1 MYLQNMLCCDVDC
14 EERLKEKRADLTCV
28 LLRGVNIVLIFVR
41 DSLIGVAVTVMA
53 ENPVAPGV
61 DSGFT
66 RITLLLGGVV
76 LKNKTTR
83 ALLLQIPERS
93 ARRPCRHCFP
103 PTIGRRGFDCSKPY
117 VCSFLRLIIV
127 FFSGPASGS
136 TGRWFCISD
145 CRYRGWNSATARRSF
160 YNRRSCR

>member
-1 MYLQNMLCCDVDC
+1 MLCCDVDC
-14 EERLKEKRADLTCV
+14 EERLKEKRAGLTCS
-28 LLRGVNIVLIFVR
+28 LLRAVNIVLIFVR
-41 DSLIGVAVTVMA
+41 VSLIGVAVTVMA
-53 ENPVAPGV
+53 ENPVATGV
-61 DSGFT
+61 DSGFAW
-66 RITLLLGGVV
+66 LAPLLGSVV
-76 LKNKTTR
+76 LKDKTKRT
-83 ALLLQIPERS
+83 LLPRVPERS

-136 TGRWFCISD
+136 TGRWFGISD